1 MTPDCPELCTAHD
14 LVEATMTRL
23 EAKVDKLLDLESTRA
38 AACAGHG
45 ERIKHLEESD
55 RDQWRV
61 LSDLRK
67 HIYVGIGVALAAQFG
82 VVLLL
87 KALKVL

>member
-1 MTPDCPELCTAHD
+1 
-14 LVEATMTRL
+14 MTRL
-23 EAKVDKLLDLESTRA
+23 EAKVDKLLDLESARA
-38 AACAGHG
+38 AGCAGHS

-67 HIYVGIGVALAAQFG
+67 HIYVGIGAALAVQFG
-82 VVLLL
+82 AVLLL